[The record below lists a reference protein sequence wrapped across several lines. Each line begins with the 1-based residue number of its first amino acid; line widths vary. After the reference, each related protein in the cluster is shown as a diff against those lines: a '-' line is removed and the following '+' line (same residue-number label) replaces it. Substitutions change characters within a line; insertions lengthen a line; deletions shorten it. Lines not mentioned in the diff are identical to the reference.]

1 LGIVTSIIYHY
12 HEDIHCSFSPTA
24 THPHF
29 FHLPLTILVKMRH
42 ALFTASALCGLTAA
56 LPQMINIEAALAVPT
71 PSAGLGPKI
80 EEVVPAPITYNQA
93 AATESAAQAVAT
105 GGVEKEGSVSKRGVN
120 DACALQPG
128 G

>member
-1 LGIVTSIIYHY
+1 
-12 HEDIHCSFSPTA
+12 
-24 THPHF
+24 
-29 FHLPLTILVKMRH
+29 
-42 ALFTASALCGLTAA
+42 
-56 LPQMINIEAALAVPT
+56 MINIEAALAVPT

-80 EEVVPAPITYNQA
+80 EEVIPAPITYNQA